1 MLAELEA
8 DLVVVGGDVAAGPL
22 PAETLDALAGLDARY
37 VMGNADRLMVAAYDR
52 GDDPETLEHPIEK
65 LDAWCA
71 QRITREH
78 RDRLAAYEPTVSVD
92 GILFCHGSPRSDEE
106 IITAVSPE
114 ARLAPMFEGVEEHTV
129 VCGHTHHQFDRA
141 VLGKRLLNAGSVGMP
156 YEDEPAA
163 YWLLIE
169 DGEPALQ
176 PHRLRHRRRRRAAAR
191 LGLPRRRRAD
201 AAREPARA
209 GRQRVHRAPLR
220 GARYALGR
228 WTLSGRRHGQ
238 PSTREAHVTACF
250 RALGIGQ
257 LDVASRPRHASAAIA
272 AGTSCAQAD
281 RACHQAAVSASR
293 AGEQRCDH
301 GAHVTSAAARGR
313 SANTATA

>member
-1 MLAELEA
+1 VRIAVLSDIHGNLPALEAVLAELEA

-52 GDDPETLEHPIEK
+52 GDDPDTLEHPIEK

-71 QRITREH
+71 QRITREQ

-114 ARLAPMFEGVEEHTV
+114 ERLAPMLEGVTERTV
-129 VCGHTHHQFDRA
+129 VCGHTHHQFARA
-141 VLGKRLLNAGSVGMP
+141 VLGRGLLNAGSVGMP

-169 DGEPALQ
+169 DGEPALRRTAYDIGAAAE
-176 PHRLRHRRRRRAAAR
+176 RLRASGFPDVEELMLRESLLEPVGSAFIARHFEERA
-191 LGLPRRRRAD
+191 
-201 AAREPARA
+201 
-209 GRQRVHRAPLR
+209 
-220 GARYALGR
+220 
-228 WTLSGRRHGQ
+228 
-238 PSTREAHVTACF
+238 TR
-250 RALGIGQ
+250 
-257 LDVASRPRHASAAIA
+257 
-272 AGTSCAQAD
+272 
-281 RACHQAAVSASR
+281 
-293 AGEQRCDH
+293 
-301 GAHVTSAAARGR
+301 
-313 SANTATA
+313 

>member
-1 MLAELEA
+1 VRIAVLSDIHGNLPALEAVLAELEA

-114 ARLAPMFEGVEEHTV
+114 ERLAPMLDGVTERTV
-129 VCGHTHHQFDRA
+129 VCGHTHHQFARA

-156 YEDEPAA
+156 YEGRAGA
-163 YWLLIE
+163 FWLLVT
-169 DGEPALQ
+169 DAEPE
-176 PHRLRHRRRRRAAAR
+176 PRRTEYDVQAAAAA
-191 LGLPRRRRAD
+191 LRASGFPD
-201 AAREPARA
+201 VEDLIRESLVEPVEAGFVARHFEDRA
-209 GRQRVHRAPLR
+209 G
-220 GARYALGR
+220 
-228 WTLSGRRHGQ
+228 T
-238 PSTREAHVTACF
+238 
-250 RALGIGQ
+250 
-257 LDVASRPRHASAAIA
+257 
-272 AGTSCAQAD
+272 
-281 RACHQAAVSASR
+281 
-293 AGEQRCDH
+293 
-301 GAHVTSAAARGR
+301 
-313 SANTATA
+313 